1 MCSQIFSKATSV
13 SAGNFR
19 APTECVASFKVLI
32 TGNLTTHDF
41 FVKKFERALLQT
53 VEFNRLRR
61 FGRLRDFSRSCFSL
75 ACAAR
80 IIFLPKAGGQQRRF
94 AGVFD
99 RRRRILYVWFGRRSS
114 SMDPDDYDP
123 IAAALKEDIGKGDI
137 TTEFFVPEALHASG
151 RIVAH
156 EPAVVAGTATAAE
169 IFRKIDPETNVQIV
183 RPDGEAVP
191 PGDVV
196 IEVRG
201 LARSILK
208 AERVA
213 LNFLQRLCGVAT
225 LTRQFVDAV
234 GNHPA
239 KILDTR
245 KTTPGLR
252 ALEKAAVVAGGGV
265 NHRSGLFDMVLVK
278 DNHLAA
284 LNGLSGFSDQIRRLR
299 TERPNVRI
307 EVEADDL
314 EQARAFVEIDGID
327 VILLDNMVPAQI
339 REALALRKNNIK
351 FEASGGI
358 TLKNVRR
365 VAATGVDYISIG
377 ALTNAARAID
387 LGLEMNHVHG

>member
-1 MCSQIFSKATSV
+1 MS
-13 SAGNFR
+13 
-19 APTECVASFKVLI
+19 
-32 TGNLTTHDF
+32 
-41 FVKKFERALLQT
+41 
-53 VEFNRLRR
+53 
-61 FGRLRDFSRSCFSL
+61 
-75 ACAAR
+75 
-80 IIFLPKAGGQQRRF
+80 
-94 AGVFD
+94 
-99 RRRRILYVWFGRRSS
+99 
-114 SMDPDDYDP
+114 PDDYDP
-123 IAAALKEDIGKGDI
+123 IAAALKEDIGNGDI

-156 EPAVVAGTATAAE
+156 EPAVVAGTKTAAE
-169 IFRKIDPETNVQIV
+169 VFRKVDPATDVQIV
-183 RPDGEAVP
+183 RQDGEPVVA
-191 PGDVV
+191 GDVV

-201 LARSILK
+201 RARSILK

-213 LNFLQRLCGVAT
+213 LNFLQRLCGIAT

-252 ALEKAAVVAGGGV
+252 VLEKAAVVAGGGV

-284 LNGLSGFSDQIRRLR
+284 LGGLSGFADQIRRLR
-299 TERPNVRI
+299 KARPNIRI

-339 REALALRKNNIK
+339 REALALRRNNIK

-365 VAATGVDYISIG
+365 IAATGVDYISIG
-377 ALTNAARAID
+377 ALTNTARAID
-387 LGLEMNHVHG
+387 LGLELNHV

>member
-1 MCSQIFSKATSV
+1 
-13 SAGNFR
+13 
-19 APTECVASFKVLI
+19 
-32 TGNLTTHDF
+32 
-41 FVKKFERALLQT
+41 
-53 VEFNRLRR
+53 
-61 FGRLRDFSRSCFSL
+61 
-75 ACAAR
+75 
-80 IIFLPKAGGQQRRF
+80 
-94 AGVFD
+94 
-99 RRRRILYVWFGRRSS
+99 
-114 SMDPDDYDP
+114 MDSDDYDP

-137 TTEFFVPEALHASG
+137 TTEFFVPETLHASG

-156 EPAVVAGTATAAE
+156 EPAVVAGTGTAAE
-169 IFRKIDPETNVQIV
+169 IFRKIDPATDIQIV
-183 RPDGEAVP
+183 RRDGEAVAA
-191 PGDVV
+191 GDIV

-213 LNFLQRLCGVAT
+213 LNFLQRLCGIAT

-234 GNHPA
+234 GSHPA

-265 NHRSGLFDMVLVK
+265 NHRSGLFDMVIVK

-284 LNGLSGFSDQIRRLR
+284 LGGLSGFADQIRELR
-299 TERPNVRI
+299 KERPEIRI

-327 VILLDNMVPAQI
+327 VILLDNMEPAQI
-339 REALALRKNNIK
+339 REALALRRTNMK

-365 VAATGVDYISIG
+365 IAATGVDYISIG
-377 ALTNAARAID
+377 ALTNAAPAID
-387 LGLEMNHVHG
+387 LGLEMTHVHG

>member
-1 MCSQIFSKATSV
+1 MT
-13 SAGNFR
+13 
-19 APTECVASFKVLI
+19 
-32 TGNLTTHDF
+32 
-41 FVKKFERALLQT
+41 
-53 VEFNRLRR
+53 
-61 FGRLRDFSRSCFSL
+61 
-75 ACAAR
+75 
-80 IIFLPKAGGQQRRF
+80 
-94 AGVFD
+94 
-99 RRRRILYVWFGRRSS
+99 
-114 SMDPDDYDP
+114 PDDYDP
-123 IAAALKEDIGKGDI
+123 IAAALEEDLGNGDI
-137 TTEFFVPEALHASG
+137 TTEFFVPEALQARG
-151 RIVAH
+151 RIVAR
-156 EPAVVAGTATAAE
+156 EPAVVAGTAAAAE
-169 IFRKIDPETNVQIV
+169 VFRKIDPVTEVQIAH
-183 RPDGEAVP
+183 PDGDAVVA
-191 PGDVV
+191 GDVI

-213 LNFLQRLCGVAT
+213 LNFLQRLSGVAT

-234 GNHPA
+234 GNHSA

-252 ALEKAAVVAGGGV
+252 ALQKAAVVAGGGV
-265 NHRSGLFDMVLVK
+265 NHRSGLYDMVLVK

-284 LNGLSGFSDQIRRLR
+284 LGGLSGFADQIRRLR
-299 TERPNVRI
+299 EERPNIRI

-365 VAATGVDYISIG
+365 IAATGVDYISIG
-377 ALTNAARAID
+377 ALTNSAPAVD
-387 LGLEMNHVHG
+387 LGLEMTHDHS